1 MISSCYLPGKEY
13 LSSGYVSK
21 FLEQH
26 CPRLVIPPIHKFCVH
41 MLTTAYRNIE
51 SNIEITTEGVNF
63 DLSTP
68 ILDKEEPF
76 SEANS
81 ADNTLLPVSEA
92 WILSGTLPKM
102 YVKATSIPKS
112 ASIGST
118 GSGNNLASAAFM
130 SKLLSTVSF

>member
-1 MISSCYLPGKEY
+1 
-13 LSSGYVSK
+13 
-21 FLEQH
+21 
-26 CPRLVIPPIHKFCVH
+26 

-76 SEANS
+76 SVANS

-102 YVKATSIPKS
+102 YVKSTTIPKS
-112 ASIGST
+112 ASSGST
-118 GSGNNLASAAFM
+118 GSGSNLASAAFM
-130 SKLLSTVSF
+130 SKLLSTVSL